1 MRLVDPSSDY
11 MESFIE
17 AIAEYYQEGRY
28 TEYAI
33 EGLRDDFP
41 SFIAALQREAR
52 GEGLQD
58 GYVP

>member
-1 MRLVDPSSDY
+1 